1 VTSYLFFPTA
11 DKAQDSIW
19 QYSYETWG
27 EKQAVKYIKG
37 MHCHLQL
44 LSEKKKVW
52 RIVPSHLVVPS
63 DLSLE
68 IYFTK
73 YEYHYLFFRELSA
86 GKSAFWQFC
95 MKKRIFL
102 CVFAIIYE
110 GSKNNNQDMKAG
122 HRELLKPQRPPL
134 RAVYSIF
141 LKALRITYVSASD

>member
-86 GKSAFWQFC
+86 EKIGILAILHEKADIPV
-95 MKKRIFL
+95 RL
-102 CVFAIIYE
+102 C
-110 GSKNNNQDMKAG
+110 DD
-122 HRELLKPQRPPL
+122 L
-134 RAVYSIF
+134 RR
-141 LKALRITYVSASD
+141 LEEQ